1 MGFYELNILQGKLNS
16 LNDSL
21 SRNSSKLDIQRK
33 RKSELELLVK
43 DIKKVC
49 NSNSDDITSQINKI
63 INNTTEALIGVGSS
77 NTIEIEAKADKEKD
91 IYEDSIMNNA
101 LNQLELELRN
111 VDNKISDYQS
121 KITTAKNE
129 ITNCQVSIKNERR
142 NIAIDYKNKYDNA
155 EWRYNQAK
163 TAYEKEPTS
172 EQLRINKDNTL
183 KERNVARDNYN
194 RYRGWL

>member
-21 SRNSSKLDIQRK
+21 SRNTSKLDIQRK

-63 INNTTEALIGVGSS
+63 INNITEALIGVGSS
-77 NTIEIEAKADKEKD
+77 NTIETEARADKEKD
-91 IYEDSIMNNA
+91 IYEDNIMNNA
-101 LNQLELELRN
+101 LNQLESELRN

-121 KITTAKNE
+121 KISTAKNE
-129 ITNCQVSIKNERR
+129 ITNCQISIKNERR
-142 NIAIDYKNKYDNA
+142 SIAIDYKNKYDNA

-163 TAYEKEPTS
+163 IAYEKEPTS